1 MEALPGI
8 KMETLMGYTQQDADW
23 WQKNEGVLWKYI
35 IEHKQLN
42 TADRITTARYFED
55 AHKNFPVIGAPANT
69 GTWLGWQIVKAYQ
82 NKSNATPQQ
91 LMQVTDPNEILRVSE
106 YKP

>member
-1 MEALPGI
+1 MDKKHHDEI
-8 KMETLMGYTQQDADW
+8 KTISLQDTDW
-23 WQKNEGVLWKYI
+23 WQKNEGVLWIYI

-42 TADRITTARYFED
+42 TADPITTERYFED
-55 AHKNFPVIGAPANT
+55 AHNNFPVIGAPANT

-91 LMQVTDPNEILRVSE
+91 LIQVTDPNEILRVSE